1 MAKKSKARYN
11 KTITIRV
18 SEQQFKNYHVYCT
31 ANGVAL
37 NELARFA
44 LDKAAAGKDVDVE
57 RLMEI
62 HAQRMS

>member
-1 MAKKSKARYN
+1 MAKKSNARYN

-18 SEQQFKNYHVYCT
+18 SERQYNKYHIYCNVH
-31 ANGVAL
+31 AIAL

-44 LDKAAAGKDVDVE
+44 LDKAVLGKDEDVQK
-57 RLMEI
+57 LIDI

>member
-18 SEQQFKNYHVYCT
+18 SEDQYERYHSYCYVYD
-31 ANGVAL
+31 VAL

-44 LDKAAAGKDVDVE
+44 LDKAVSGKDADVE
-57 RLMEI
+57 KLIKI